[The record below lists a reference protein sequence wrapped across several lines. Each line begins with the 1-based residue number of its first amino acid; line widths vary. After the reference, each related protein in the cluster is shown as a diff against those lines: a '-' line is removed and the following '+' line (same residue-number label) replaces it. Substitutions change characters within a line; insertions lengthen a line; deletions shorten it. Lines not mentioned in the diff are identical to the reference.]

1 MKTKEFR
8 DDVYG
13 GIVTALHGTPK
24 EINHWLMEQE
34 MDFEV
39 ADEYFGVTFSHDDGT
54 VSIWINDPQ
63 DFRTIVHESI
73 HVAKHLFKNRGISL
87 DLSGEDEHFAYYVD
101 HWASTLWDFF
111 SKFKGNK

>member
-39 ADEYFGVTFSHDDGT
+39 ADEYFGVT
-54 VSIWINDPQ
+54 
-63 DFRTIVHESI
+63 
-73 HVAKHLFKNRGISL
+73 K
-87 DLSGEDEHFAYYVD
+87 FAN
-101 HWASTLWDFF
+101 
-111 SKFKGNK
+111 G